1 MEDAFPMAADKPDLS
16 VVVPVFDEEE
26 NLALFVEA
34 VEDALKG
41 LQRWE
46 LIIVDDGSSDATAGI
61 ALACAA
67 RNPRVRLVSLAR
79 RCGQSIAMQA
89 GFDSARAPVLVT
101 LDGDLQNDPRDIPRL
116 VAELKE
122 GYDLVVGFREKRR
135 DPLLSRRL
143 PSWAANR
150 LLALITG
157 VRVRD
162 NGCSLKAYRR
172 ELLDRMQLYSDL
184 HRFIPAVAVG
194 TAGARIA
201 EVPVR
206 HHPRARGRSKYG
218 LSRVATV
225 LVDLV
230 TVMMIR
236 SFGTNP
242 FLLFGGAALVAAL
255 LGLAFLG
262 VTILGQTS
270 WAEVYARA
278 VVFPAVSFLW
288 FSLAAFLVML
298 GLIGQVAVS
307 AHQEIEQ
314 RRRPLIHELV
324 P

>member
-1 MEDAFPMAADKPDLS
+1 MPGGKPDLS

-26 NLALFVEA
+26 NLALLVEA
-34 VEDALKG
+34 VEEALKG
-41 LQRWE
+41 VQRWE
-46 LIIVDDGSSDATAGI
+46 LILIDDGSSDATADI
-61 ALACAA
+61 ALECAA

-89 GFDSARAPVLVT
+89 GFDSARASVLVT

-116 VAELKE
+116 VAELEK

-135 DPLLSRRL
+135 DPLFSRRL
-143 PSWAANR
+143 PSWIANR
-150 LLALITG
+150 LIGLITG

-201 EVPVR
+201 EIPVR
-206 HHPRARGRSKYG
+206 HHPRLRGRSKYG

-230 TVMMIR
+230 TVTMIR
-236 SFGTNP
+236 SSGSNP
-242 FLLFGGAALVAAL
+242 FLPFGTAALVAAL

-262 VTILGQTS
+262 LAIRGQAA
-270 WAEVYARA
+270 WAAVYARA
-278 VVFPAVSFLW
+278 LVLPGVSFLW
-288 FSLAAFLVML
+288 FALAAFLVML

-307 AHQEIEQ
+307 ANQGTER
-314 RRRPLIHELV
+314 RRRPILHELS

>member
-46 LIIVDDGSSDATAGI
+46 LIVVDDGSSDSTADI

-89 GFDSARAPVLVT
+89 GFDSAHAPVLVT

-116 VAELKE
+116 VAELKK
-122 GYDLVVGFREKRR
+122 GYDLVVGFRENRR
-135 DPLLSRRL
+135 DPLFSRRL
-143 PSWAANR
+143 PSWTANR

-184 HRFIPAVAVG
+184 HRFIPAVAAG

-206 HHPRARGRSKYG
+206 HYPRARGRSKYG

-262 VTILGQTS
+262 MTILGQAS